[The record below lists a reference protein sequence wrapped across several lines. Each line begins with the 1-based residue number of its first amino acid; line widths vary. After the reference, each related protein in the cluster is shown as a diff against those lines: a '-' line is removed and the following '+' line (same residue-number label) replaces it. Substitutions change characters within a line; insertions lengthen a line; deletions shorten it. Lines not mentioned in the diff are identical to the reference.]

1 MAVPVMWRTQK
12 QRYSLQADVCPH
24 CTNAVFPPRKVCP
37 YCKQPMQAARTE
49 ACAGVAAQPVPAPT
63 QGREFLY
70 TMAVPAS
77 AVAIAAD
84 D

>member
-12 QRYSLQADVCPH
+12 QRYSLQAEVCPH

-37 YCKQPMQAARTE
+37 YCRQPMQAACVD
-49 ACAGVAAQPVPAPT
+49 AAAQPVPAPT
-63 QGREFLY
+63 PGREFLY
-70 TMAVPAS
+70 TMHIPAAA

>member
-12 QRYSLQADVCPH
+12 QRYSLQAEVCPH
-24 CTNAVFPPRKVCP
+24 CTNAVFPPRTVCP
-37 YCKQPMQAARTE
+37 YCKQPMQAGRAE
-49 ACAGVAAQPVPAPT
+49 VQPVPAPT

-70 TMAVPAS
+70 IMQIPA
-77 AVAIAAD
+77 AAPVAIAAD